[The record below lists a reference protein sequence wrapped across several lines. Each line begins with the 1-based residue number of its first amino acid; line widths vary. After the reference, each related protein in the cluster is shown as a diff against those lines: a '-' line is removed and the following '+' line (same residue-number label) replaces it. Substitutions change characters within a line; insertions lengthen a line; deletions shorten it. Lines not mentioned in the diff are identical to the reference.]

1 MVRWCVVPPCLD
13 GELRRECGALVRAHA
28 VPRGHARHAELSLD
42 RTSEPVDAEGQHR
55 RRTRV
60 EDAIVTLQD
69 ACEHRGDGALAR
81 GRGALLSALSS
92 RLHSTLHVVLH
103 DTLFGT
109 LHETLSGTLFR
120 TLRHIG
126 HTCHRPCEDRDEL
139 SCATVRGMS
148 RGTRVTTG
156 S

>member
-1 MVRWCVVPPCLD
+1 MRDAVVPPCLD

-42 RTSEPVDAEGQHR
+42 RTPEPVDAERQHR

-69 ACEHRGDGALAR
+69 ACEHRVHTRVCHLH
-81 GRGALLSALSS
+81 GALLSALSS
-92 RLHSTLHVVLH
+92 RLHVVLY
-103 DTLFGT
+103 DTLF
-109 LHETLSGTLFR
+109 S

-126 HTCHRPCEDRDEL
+126 HTCRRPCEDRDEL

-148 RGTRVTTG
+148 RGTRVTAG
-156 S
+156 R